1 MTVLPG
7 TTGRR
12 RIYLMRHG
20 HVDYFG
26 KEILAAGGDTKV
38 VPLTPLGQ
46 EQADAAG
53 RALSHIRFDRAAC
66 SGVPR
71 TQQTAERVLATQP
84 EDVAP
89 DLEIIP
95 GLVEIHGGRPGKIRS
110 RAELAARMAYY
121 FESAADEGATMM
133 EGGEVFRDALD
144 RAVDEIERLLAEPGW
159 HTMLITAHEGINR
172 LILGWAA
179 TGCSRASAL
188 TAVRSFE
195 QDPACINVL
204 DFDMVPLEGGNP
216 GTSIER
222 ALIKAVNVT
231 PYNYFKHG
239 MNMTSL
245 ESIFAEDPC

>member
-1 MTVLPG
+1 MSALPG

-26 KEILAAGGDTKV
+26 REIQAASGDTKV

-53 RALSHIRFDRAAC
+53 RALSHVRFDRAIC

-71 TQQTAERVLATQP
+71 TKQTAERVLAGQAESAVPT
-84 EDVAP
+84 
-89 DLEIIP
+89 LEIEADLI
-95 GLVEIHGGRPGKIRS
+95 EIHGGHFGEVKS
-110 RAELAARMAYY
+110 RAELAAKMAYH
-121 FESAADEGATMM
+121 FELAGEPGATML
-133 EGGEVFRDALD
+133 EHGEVFADAER
-144 RAVDEIERLLAEPGW
+144 RAVDAVQHLLAEPGW
-159 HTMLITAHEGINR
+159 HTMLIAAHEGINR

-179 TGCSRASAL
+179 LGAKGSGL
-188 TAVRSFE
+188 KAVQAFE
-195 QDPACINVL
+195 QDPACINVV
-204 DFDMVPLEGGNP
+204 DFDMVPKADGSI
-216 GTSIER
+216 GTEIQR
-222 ALIKAVNVT
+222 AIIKAVNVT

-245 ESIFAEDPC
+245 EAIFAKDPR